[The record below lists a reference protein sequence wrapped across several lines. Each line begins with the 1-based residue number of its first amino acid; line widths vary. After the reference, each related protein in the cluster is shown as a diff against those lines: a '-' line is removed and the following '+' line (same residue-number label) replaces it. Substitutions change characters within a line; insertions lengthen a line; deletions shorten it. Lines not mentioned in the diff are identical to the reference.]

1 MEHEGRSPPHRSA
14 AARVLEHPVQRSA
27 KRHSGASTG
36 ERLTRFFELAS
47 DLLCVVSLDGR
58 FVEVSRSWTPVLGWS
73 QQQLLATPYLDYV
86 HPDDVE
92 ATRATATALLAG
104 EDIDGFVNRYR
115 HRDGGHRWLRW
126 NAVACVEEGLIY
138 AVVRDVTEER
148 RRQLLGDQL
157 EQVTGVGTW
166 ELDLTSGVFHA
177 SALTRRL
184 HGVDHL
190 EQIDARSGRRFYP
203 PEVYGE
209 VIDAYRR
216 LTSEG
221 TGFDLEVPFLAADG
235 TSRWVRTIARAQ
247 LREGRVVRAYGTFQ
261 DVTAAREE
269 RDHLRHFQQLVELSE
284 EGILEIGR
292 GEVVVYANQ
301 RLAAMVGRPVGEIIG
316 RSILELIHP
325 DDLLAAA
332 DWRLRLQA
340 EGGAEVRGEL
350 RLRRADGAPRWVQV
364 AGRLV
369 ADASGRP
376 DWVVAVV
383 TDIAELKDQQAAL
396 LAAERSAR
404 DSEERLQRVLTATQD
419 GWWDHNLRTGERS
432 VSARWYELHGLD
444 ATSESVTG
452 EAWDDRLH
460 PDDRAELERLVRD
473 LATRRLRTFTCAA
486 RARHA
491 EGHLFPVVVRGLIE
505 YDVDGHPAR
514 ISGATTDVSAE
525 HRAEQ
530 AQEQFVSTVSHELRT
545 PLTSIG
551 GVLEMLDA
559 GLAGAL
565 PARAS
570 ELLAVARRNTVRLR
584 RLIDDLLDIEQLSTG
599 ASRLE
604 LVAQPLSDLATHTVA
619 DHQPLATTHGVTLQV
634 GESEPSPVTIDA
646 TRIEQ
651 VLGNLLA
658 NAAKFAPP
666 GSTVEVRVTRQ
677 ATNVR
682 CEVIDEGEGVPEHFT
697 AQLFQRFA
705 QADPSDPRSRGGTG
719 LGLAISRE
727 IVERHGGC
735 MTYERRDERS
745 VFAFEL
751 PVADHGG

>member
-1 MEHEGRSPPHRSA
+1 MEHEGRSPPHRTA
-14 AARVLEHPVQRSA
+14 TAQVLEHPVRRSA
-27 KRHSGASTG
+27 KRRSGASTG

-47 DLLCVVSLDGR
+47 DLLCVVSLEGH
-58 FVEVSRSWTPVLGWS
+58 FVEVSRSWTTVLGWC

-92 ATRATATALLAG
+92 ATRATSAALLAG
-104 EDIDGFVNRYR
+104 GNIDGFENRYR
-115 HRDGGHRWLRW
+115 HRDGSHRWLRW

-148 RRQLLGDQL
+148 RRQLLGEQL

-166 ELDLTSGVFHA
+166 ELDLTNGVFHA

-216 LTSEG
+216 LTTEG
-221 TGFDLEVPFLAADG
+221 TGFDLEVPFRAANG
-235 TSRWVRTIARAQ
+235 TSRWVRTIARAE

-261 DVTAAREE
+261 DVSRAREE
-269 RDHLRHFQQLVELSE
+269 REHLRHFQQLLDLSE

-292 GEVVVYANQ
+292 GEIVVYANQ
-301 RLAAMVGRPVGEIIG
+301 RLAAMAGRLLDEIIG
-316 RSILELIHP
+316 GSILELIHP
-325 DDLLAAA
+325 EDLTAAA
-332 DWRLRLQA
+332 DWRLRLRSDD
-340 EGGAEVRGEL
+340 GAEARGEL
-350 RLRRADGAPRWVQV
+350 RLRRADGAPRCVQV

-369 ADASGRP
+369 PDADGRP
-376 DWVVAVV
+376 DWVVAAV
-383 TDIAELKDQQAAL
+383 TDIGELKDQQAAL

-419 GWWDHNLRTGERS
+419 GWWDHDLRSGERS
-432 VSARWYELHGLD
+432 VSARWCELHGMSPAAGPTTL
-444 ATSESVTG
+444 ES
-452 EAWDDRLH
+452 WDHRLH
-460 PDDRAELERLVRD
+460 PEDHAELERIVRD
-473 LATRRLRTFTCAA
+473 LATRRLRTFTVEA

-505 YDVDGHPAR
+505 YDTDGHPAR
-514 ISGATTDVSAE
+514 ISGATTDVTAE

-584 RLIDDLLDIEQLSTG
+584 RLIDDLLDIEQLTTG
-599 ASRLE
+599 MSPLE
-604 LVAQPLSDLATHTVA
+604 RTTQPLSELAARSVG
-619 DHQPLATTHGVTLQV
+619 DHQPLAAPHGVTLQLCDAD
-634 GESEPSPVTIDA
+634 PTPVKIDA
-646 TRIEQ
+646 ARIEQ

-666 GSTVEVRVTRQ
+666 GSTVQVRVGRQ
-677 ATNVR
+677 ATSVR
-682 CEVIDEGEGVPEHFT
+682 CEVIDEGTGVPEDFVD
-697 AQLFQRFA
+697 QLFQRFA

-727 IVERHGGC
+727 IVERHGGR
-735 MTYERRDERS
+735 MTYERRDEHS

-751 PVADHGG
+751 PAADHVG